1 LNIYKKINNGIF
13 HAFELFAVLC
23 LAAMVIS
30 VFVQVTGRY
39 VFSKSPAW
47 TEEMARQF
55 MIIFSF
61 IGIAIGV
68 RDKIHI
74 GLPVIVDNLNR
85 KIRLPIEILGKL
97 LVVLLGIMMSVNMG
111 LLFRMLQYNRLPGTG
126 LPVLVIY
133 AFPTAIGVLLALI
146 SAYQVYDHFRFGT
159 DEEQALAKEAAAEEP
174 ATEPAAN
181 VEAVPVEAAS
191 VETTPNEITPV
202 EEADK

>member
-1 LNIYKKINNGIF
+1 LNLYKKIVNGICG
-13 HAFELFAVLC
+13 AFEFFAVLC
-23 LAAMVIS
+23 LAAMVVS

-47 TEEMARQF
+47 TEEMARVF

-74 GLPVIVDNLNR
+74 GLTVVVDSLNR
-85 KIRLPIEILGKL
+85 KIRLPIEIFSKL
-97 LVVLLGIMMSVNMG
+97 LVILLGIMMSVNMG

-126 LPVLVIY
+126 LPILVIY

-146 SAYQVYDHFRFGT
+146 AAYQIYDHFRFGT
-159 DEEQALAKEAAAEEP
+159 DEEQALAKEAATAEP
-174 ATEPAAN
+174 A
-181 VEAVPVEAAS
+181 EAA
-191 VETTPNEITPV
+191 PV